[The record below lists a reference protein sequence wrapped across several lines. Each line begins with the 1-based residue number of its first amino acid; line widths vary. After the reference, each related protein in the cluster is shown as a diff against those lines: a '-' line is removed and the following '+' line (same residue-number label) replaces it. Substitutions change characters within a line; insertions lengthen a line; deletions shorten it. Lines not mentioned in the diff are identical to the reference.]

1 MKFRLTIH
9 PDIEEELSV
18 SVKKDSAL
26 INKAKEL
33 VSEYNGEGK
42 IIAFTEDDIKLLSPS
57 EIECVMVND
66 GKTEALT
73 ISGERFRLKKR
84 LYELEEIL
92 PSDFIKIN
100 KSCVANK
107 KRIERFSAALTGA
120 VNVIFKSGYTDY
132 ASRRCFAE
140 IKKELKSK

>member
-9 PDIEEELSV
+9 PDIEEELAV

-100 KSCVANK
+100 KSCVANNSEDD
-107 KRIERFSAALTGA
+107 INIANL
-120 VNVIFKSGYTDY
+120 
-132 ASRRCFAE
+132 E
-140 IKKELKSK
+140 ILNHGWRNYESCWYLCY

>member
-9 PDIEEELSV
+9 PDIEEELAV

-66 GKTEALT
+66 G
-73 ISGERFRLKKR
+73 
-84 LYELEEIL
+84 
-92 PSDFIKIN
+92 
-100 KSCVANK
+100 
-107 KRIERFSAALTGA
+107 FSAALTGA

>member
-1 MKFRLTIH
+1 MT
-9 PDIEEELSV
+9 
-18 SVKKDSAL
+18 
-26 INKAKEL
+26 
-33 VSEYNGEGK
+33 
-42 IIAFTEDDIKLLSPS
+42 TED
-57 EIECVMVND
+57 V
-66 GKTEALT
+66 
-73 ISGERFRLKKR
+73 KKR

-100 KSCVANK
+100 RSCVANK